1 MTIAEKKLI
10 IINEI
15 QHTNDGMLVDAI
27 AKLLKMESDDTIPEW
42 RKELVRARVQE
53 YKKHEEVLLEWN
65 DVAKEL

>member
-27 AKLLKMESDDTIPEW
+27 AKLLKMESDDTIPE
-42 RKELVRARVQE
+42 RHKELVRARVQE